1 MASGVRQLRWGIV
14 GCGLISSDMI
24 KAIKLLPH
32 NEHEI
37 VAVAARALDRAQA
50 FALEHGVDNAKAYG
64 TYDELFADPNVEVVY
79 IGLLN
84 HQHKSAVL
92 TALDCGK
99 HVLCE
104 KPLALNVK
112 ETREMVDKARSKKLF
127 LMEGYWSRFFP
138 VWKQVKSEV
147 QQKTI
152 GDVNIMQCDFG
163 FMKHAENKMS
173 LAMGGG
179 NLMAT
184 GCYPIMF
191 ALSIFGVERPELI
204 AAMGFHSSHTP
215 DGESIKERLLC
226 PDGGGGVLMAV
237 GTYGVLL
244 AVTLF
249 QEAPVAVS
257 ATALYFQENAGNSDN
272 EINKR
277 LLNKEEGGGLAVDI
291 GCYPTQLSLL
301 VFGGE
306 RPEQISAVGWQRG
319 NHGVDDTASVT
330 LKFSGNRM
338 AQLLYTGSS
347 DTICQGQICG
357 SKGRLHIPN
366 FLWCPDTLIKYTSQP
381 EPNSE
386 KKHYPVPTQEGLKFH
401 YSNSGGLSYE
411 AAAVRDCII
420 NGLTECPDMTLD
432 ETLIIAEILQ
442 EIRRQLGVKYPQ
454 DDE

>member
-215 DGESIKERLLC
+215 DGES
-226 PDGGGGVLMAV
+226 
-237 GTYGVLL
+237 
-244 AVTLF
+244 
-249 QEAPVAVS
+249 
-257 ATALYFQENAGNSDN
+257 
-272 EINKR
+272 
-277 LLNKEEGGGLAVDI
+277 
-291 GCYPTQLSLL
+291 
-301 VFGGE
+301 
-306 RPEQISAVGWQRG
+306 
-319 NHGVDDTASVT
+319 VDDTASVT